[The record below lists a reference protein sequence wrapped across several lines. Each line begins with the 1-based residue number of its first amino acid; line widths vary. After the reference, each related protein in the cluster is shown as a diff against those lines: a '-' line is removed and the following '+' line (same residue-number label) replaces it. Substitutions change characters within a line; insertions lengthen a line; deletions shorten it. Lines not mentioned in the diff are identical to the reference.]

1 MSLSEDLRRKIA
13 GIVASEPVVL
23 FMKGTRFSP
32 ACGFSASVVEVL
44 DTLIP
49 GYATVNVLTD
59 PELRDGIKEFSA
71 WPTIPQLYVRG
82 EFVGG
87 ADIVREMHASGEL
100 AALLGRPEV
109 APPRVHVSAKAV
121 AVLRQV
127 AGELG
132 PGEAIRVSI
141 DPRFS
146 HDLSVEARGPGD
158 IQVDVDGVPLI
169 FDAMSAARA
178 DGLKIDHVERDGE
191 AGFAI
196 DNPNAPAQVRPLG
209 ARALQERLARGDLA
223 LFDVR
228 TPQER
233 AIAAIPGAV
242 LLDEETR
249 GRILTLDRATPL
261 AFHCHHGVRSQA
273 AAEYFVS
280 QGFREVYN
288 LVGGIDA
295 WSREVDAGVPRY

>member
-13 GIVASEPVVL
+13 DLVAAEPVVL

-49 GYATVNVLTD
+49 RYATVDVLAD
-59 PELRDGIKEFSA
+59 AALRDGIKEFSQ

-100 AALLGRPEV
+100 ANLLGKTEV
-109 APPRVHVSAKAV
+109 AAPRVRVSAKAA

-127 AGELG
+127 TGELA

-146 HDLSVEARGPGD
+146 HDLSVEARGPAD
-158 IQVDVDGVPLI
+158 LAVEAEGVTLI
-169 FDAMSAARA
+169 FDPMSAARA
-178 DGLKIDHVERDGE
+178 DGLSIDHVERDGE

-196 DNPNAPAQVRPLG
+196 DNPNAPPQVRPLA
-209 ARALQERLARGDLA
+209 ARALQEKLTRGEVR

-233 AIAAIPGAV
+233 EIAAIAGSTLVDEAV
-242 LLDEETR
+242 R
-249 GRILTLDRATPL
+249 RQILELDRATPL

-295 WSREVDAGVPRY
+295 WSREVDAGVRRY

>member
-1 MSLSEDLRRKIA
+1 
-13 GIVASEPVVL
+13 VL
-23 FMKGTRFSP
+23 
-32 ACGFSASVVEVL
+32 ADA
-44 DTLIP
+44 
-49 GYATVNVLTD
+49 A
-59 PELRDGIKEFSA
+59 LRDGIKEFSQ

-100 AALLGRPEV
+100 ANLLGKTEV
-109 APPRVHVSAKAV
+109 AAPRVRVSAKAA

-127 AGELG
+127 TGELA

-146 HDLSVEARGPGD
+146 HDLSVEARGPAD
-158 IQVDVDGVPLI
+158 LAVEVEGVTLI
-169 FDAMSAARA
+169 FDPMSAARA
-178 DGLKIDHVERDGE
+178 DGLSIDHVERDGE

-196 DNPNAPAQVRPLG
+196 DNPNAPPQVRPLG
-209 ARALQERLARGDLA
+209 ARALQEKLTRGEVR

-233 AIAAIPGAV
+233 EIAAIAGSTLVDEAV
-242 LLDEETR
+242 R
-249 GRILTLDRATPL
+249 RQILELDRATPL

-295 WSREVDAGVPRY
+295 WSREVDAGVRRY